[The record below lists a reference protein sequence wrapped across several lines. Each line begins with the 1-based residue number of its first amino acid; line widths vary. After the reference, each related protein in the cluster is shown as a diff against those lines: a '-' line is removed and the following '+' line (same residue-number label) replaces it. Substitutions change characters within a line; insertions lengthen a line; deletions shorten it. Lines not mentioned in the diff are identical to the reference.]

1 MRRLLALTSVA
12 LLAGCGGGAVHDAA
26 STKAPHE
33 SAGVFAERILR
44 EEINGQW
51 AQQWR
56 ELHPAHQRLITMAQY
71 VACSRSMATN
81 YANGHEVYRVLA
93 VRTASVNSEDVPQ
106 HTSKLVT
113 VSIRV
118 SGLANPFT
126 YRVHAVN
133 VGGHWAWI
141 LGKRFLAEIR
151 LGRCLD
157 GTRLQ
162 SSA

>member
-1 MRRLLALTSVA
+1 MRPLLVLAAVA
-12 LLAGCGGGAVHDAA
+12 VLASGCGGSTAA
-26 STKAPHE
+26 KAPHE

-44 EEINGQW
+44 EEITGQW
-51 AQQWR
+51 ARQWL
-56 ELHPAHQRLITMAQY
+56 ELHPAHKRLITEAQY
-71 VACSRSMATN
+71 VACSRSIGTNFAT
-81 YANGHEVYRVLA
+81 GSETYRVLGIK
-93 VRTASVNSEDVPQ
+93 TAPVNSEDVPQ

-118 SGLANPFT
+118 RGLTDPFT
-126 YRVHAVN
+126 YHVHAVN

-141 LGKRFLAEIR
+141 LGNRFLAEIR

-162 SSA
+162 SNA

>member
-1 MRRLLALTSVA
+1 MRALAVLAAVA
-12 LLAGCGGGAVHDAA
+12 LLAGCGGEASKAA
-26 STKAPHE
+26 GRPPHE
-33 SAGVFAERILR
+33 SAGTFAERILR

-51 AQQWR
+51 SRQWL
-56 ELHPAHQRLITMAQY
+56 ELHPAHQRLITRAQY

-81 YANGHEVYRVLA
+81 FATGTETYRVLA
-93 VRTASVNSEDVPQ
+93 IRTASVDSEDVPQ
-106 HTSKLVT
+106 HTSKLVV
-113 VSIRV
+113 VSIHVR
-118 SGLANPFT
+118 GLTNPFT

-141 LGKRFLAEIR
+141 LGQRFLAEIK

-162 SSA
+162 SKA